1 MRKIKTFFKWFAIF
15 MGVIFLT
22 MSVMWFVVQDR
33 IQKYPQLG
41 TDWVPKTDQQ
51 RRQEAMPKQ
60 YIGR

>member
-1 MRKIKTFFKWFAIF
+1 
-15 MGVIFLT
+15 
-22 MSVMWFVVQDR
+22 VQDR

-41 TDWVPKTDQQ
+41 TDWVPKTEQK